1 MKEKTMAHI
10 NFSSKSAG
18 VSPGFAGLG
27 FFLLCIYYFG
37 YTNLVDCSIWEIL
50 FQMLMPMA
58 ILAAFT
64 VLWQMK
70 RYNSFPVYSIMG
82 CVYCLLMLIRTF
94 SYSSIILMIVEILLY
109 LLAAYVCFA
118 SATGK
123 NRNYRYM
130 TGALLIPVVLRL
142 VYSLFAYVFT
152 LSLFALIAEVAA
164 LCGLAAFGFV
174 VKCIKE

>member
-1 MKEKTMAHI
+1 MKEKAKAHI
-10 NFSSKSAG
+10 DFSSKYAG
-18 VSPGFAGLG
+18 VSPAFAGLG
-27 FFLLCIYYFG
+27 FFLLCVYYFG

-70 RYNSFPVYSIMG
+70 RYNAFPLYGMMG
-82 CVYCLLMLIRTF
+82 CVFSLLMLIRTF

-118 SATGK
+118 TATGK
-123 NRNYRYM
+123 NRNYKYM
-130 TGALLIPVVLRL
+130 TGALLIPVALRL

-164 LCGLAAFGFV
+164 LCGLAAFAFV
-174 VKCIKE
+174 AKCVKE